1 MSATWSDVR
10 GSLLLAVALTRAQVK
25 ERFAAM
31 LLSERTKRGHGDPRN
46 YPQPEMAR
54 ELNVS
59 LRQYQRWED
68 ANDPS
73 MPGTGGL
80 LKVCE
85 TLGRDPQEIYDD
97 PEPEAVEEDKFT
109 LIQEALEERATEE
122 RAFEKR
128 VEAKLRALEAAI
140 RKGQSPG
147 QSPPALGDRE

>member
-1 MSATWSDVR
+1 MSATRSGAR

-31 LLSERTKRGHGDPRN
+31 LLSERTKRGHDDPRN

-85 TLGRDPQEIYDD
+85 TLERDPAEIYDD
-97 PEPEAVEEDKFT
+97 PEPEPEPDDKFA
-109 LIQEALEERATEE
+109 LIQEALREQAKAD

-128 VEAKLRALEAAI
+128 VEARLRGLEDAI

-147 QSPPALGDRE
+147 RSRPAQGGKG